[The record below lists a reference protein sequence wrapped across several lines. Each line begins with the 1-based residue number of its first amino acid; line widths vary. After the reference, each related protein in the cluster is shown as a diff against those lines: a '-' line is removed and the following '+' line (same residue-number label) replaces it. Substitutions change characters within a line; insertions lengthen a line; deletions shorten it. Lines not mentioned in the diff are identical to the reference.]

1 MKTFNKLPRL
11 IQLIL
16 LLIPGVN
23 YVVEI
28 VVRVSA
34 IFYKVN
40 LKTIIGLIFGV
51 FIPILNGWIDCV
63 WVVLF
68 KHLIFAK

>member
-1 MKTFNKLPRL
+1 MKWFNKQSRL
-11 IQLIL
+11 VQLIL

-23 YVVEI
+23 YIVEI

-34 IFYKVN
+34 IFHKFN
-40 LKTIIGLIFGV
+40 LSHLIGLIFGI
-51 FIPILNGWIDCV
+51 FIPVINGWIDLI
-63 WVVLF
+63 WVLLF

>member
-34 IFYKVN
+34 IFYKIN
-40 LKTIIGLIFGV
+40 LKTIIGLIFGI
-51 FIPILNGWIDCV
+51 FIPIFNGLDWLYLGCFIQTFNFC
-63 WVVLF
+63 
-68 KHLIFAK
+68 

>member
-1 MKTFNKLPRL
+1 MKWFNKLPRL

-23 YVVEI
+23 YIVEI
-28 VVRVSA
+28 IVRVSA
-34 IFYKVN
+34 IFHKFG

-51 FIPILNGWIDCV
+51 FIPVFNGWIDCI
-63 WVVLF
+63 WVILF
-68 KHLIFAK
+68 RHLIFAK

>member
-28 VVRVSA
+28 VVRVSE
-34 IFYKVN
+34 IFYKIN
-40 LKTIIGLIFGV
+40 LKSIIGRIFGV
-51 FIPILNGWIDCV
+51 FIPILKGWIVCV